1 MIVIAL
7 AQGAVAI
14 LIGAVLVQR
23 GKRGFGWA
31 LIAIGAGIA
40 VLGSLGLAGFSP

>member
-1 MIVIAL
+1 VIVIAL

-14 LIGAVLVQR
+14 LIGAVLVKR

-31 LIAIGAGIA
+31 LVAVGAAIA
-40 VLGSLGLAGFSP
+40 VLGTIGLASFSP